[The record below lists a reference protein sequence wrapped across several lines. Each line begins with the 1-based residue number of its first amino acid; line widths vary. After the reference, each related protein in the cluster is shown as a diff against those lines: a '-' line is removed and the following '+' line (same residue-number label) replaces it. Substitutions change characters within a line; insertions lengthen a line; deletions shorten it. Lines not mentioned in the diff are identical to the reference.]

1 MLMDITSYSSGDV
14 VSLFY
19 RTIYDVISY
28 STTKE
33 PVIPITYVKTNN
45 FIEDILVR
53 LFDNNGDE
61 KQKEVI
67 KIDINIAG
75 EIDKKVTLKPP
86 TYGDFT
92 YDVLIKR
99 YYPLMNGE
107 TITTETLSD
116 RIPFTITRDVFY
128 SPA

>member
-1 MLMDITSYSSGDV
+1 MLMDKTLYSSGDV

-19 RTIYDVISY
+19 RTIYEVISFT
-28 STTKE
+28 TTKE
-33 PVIPITYVKTNN
+33 PIVPVVYTKTNN
-45 FIEDILVR
+45 LVEEVLVR
-53 LFDNNGDE
+53 LFDSNGDE
-61 KQKEVI
+61 KTK
-67 KIDINIAG
+67 DIIRLGINDVGSIF
-75 EIDKKVTLKPP
+75 KQTTLKPQ

-92 YDVLIKR
+92 YDVLVKR

-107 TITTETLSD
+107 TITTESLSD